1 MGAKQAL
8 ESVARMNLEN
18 DHTVGYAYNDTLG
31 GNCMRDKILTGHD
44 ANGNPC
50 YAWVSGKTK
59 DDLLRNSIYALA
71 ESGEL
76 LKMFRDG
83 SLMRK
88 KTPFA
93 DYANKWY
100 SLYKEGKLRHKTL
113 SGYRGYLENHLI
125 PWFGN
130 EAIEDITIDRIQ
142 EFMDSRAS
150 YAKKTINE
158 IMLLLK
164 MILDAAIDDE
174 IIQKNPAKSRRL
186 CNPST
191 RKSTREALTE
201 AEALDIIANLH
212 KLDKLVDKRFMA
224 MLLFLPVR
232 REEILGFKMK
242 DLNLYKRTISVNR
255 AVTFKGNKP
264 VIDRPKTEAGYRE
277 IPIVV
282 ALWDL
287 LEITQAELNNPE
299 AFIIGRAKDPLQPY
313 TSITMRRAWERIS
326 NTIDVH
332 GKTPHCFRHTFAT
345 YGKRLGIDEKTM
357 QTIGGWKDIKTLRNV
372 YTHTQR
378 EDLEEARSKMETMYK
393 PAN

>member
-1 MGAKQAL
+1 MGAQQAL
-8 ESVARMNLEN
+8 ESVSKLNLEN
-18 DHTVGYAYNDTLG
+18 QYMDCCAYNEISG
-31 GNCMRDKILTGHD
+31 GNCMRDKIISGYDT
-44 ANGNPC
+44 NGMPV
-50 YAWVSGKTK
+50 YAWVSGKNK
-59 DDLLRNSIYALA
+59 DELLRNAIYALA
-71 ESGEL
+71 DSGEL
-76 LKMFRDG
+76 SKMFRDG
-83 SLMRK
+83 LVVRK
-88 KTPFA
+88 KTEFSG
-93 DYANKWY
+93 YAIQWF

-113 SGYRGYLENHLI
+113 SGYRGYLDNHLI
-125 PWFGN
+125 PWFGKT
-130 EAIEDITIDRIQ
+130 AIEDITIDQIQ
-142 EFMDSRAS
+142 SFMDSRAS
-150 YAKKTINE
+150 YAKKTISE

-186 CNPST
+186 HNPST
-191 RKSTREALTE
+191 KKTTREALTE
-201 AEALDIIANLH
+201 AEAQDILSNLN

-232 REEILGFKMK
+232 REEILGFQMK
-242 DLNLYKRTISVNR
+242 DINLYKRTISVNR

-264 VIDRPKTEAGYRE
+264 IIDRPKTEAGYRE
-277 IPIVV
+277 IPIVG

-287 LEITQAELNNPE
+287 LEISIEELKNRD

-326 NTIDVH
+326 STIDVH

-372 YTHTQR
+372 YTHTQHQDI
-378 EDLEEARSKMETMYK
+378 EDARNKMETMYK